1 MKFRTF
7 ALLGLF
13 APIVVHAQTTGTVQ
27 GTVTDAGNGQP
38 LASAQVRIEGTVL
51 GALSD
56 AAGRY
61 TIPGAPT
68 GRRVVI
74 ARRIGYAEARREV
87 DVSSSAAAT
96 ADFSMTASATTL
108 GEVVVT
114 GTAAP
119 TQRRAIGTSIAS
131 VDSTAIS
138 KSNAVTVDQALQG
151 KIAGAQIVQNSGTPG
166 GGGVTVRLRGTSSFI
181 SGSDPLYIVDGVI
194 IDNSSSTLRDLGS
207 RGNVQNRLADLNPAD
222 IDRIEVIRGAAA
234 AALYGSRANNGVVQI
249 FTKRGTAGRSRI
261 SLHTRVAQSEL
272 PKKLRINDYP
282 FDIQGNPVTRVD
294 VQDLIFRMRSRSRT
308 TSASMAVTSRPGTTS
323 TAPGPRRTG
332 SSVAKRPTAAAHAST
347 SRSKFGPG

>member
-1 MKFRTF
+1 
-7 ALLGLF
+7 
-13 APIVVHAQTTGTVQ
+13 
-27 GTVTDAGNGQP
+27 
-38 LASAQVRIEGTVL
+38 
-51 GALSD
+51 
-56 AAGRY
+56 
-61 TIPGAPT
+61 
-68 GRRVVI
+68 
-74 ARRIGYAEARREV
+74 
-87 DVSSSAAAT
+87 
-96 ADFSMTASATTL
+96 MTASATTL

-119 TQRRAIGTSIAS
+119 TERRAIGTSIAS
-131 VDSTAIS
+131 VDSNAIS

-222 IDRIEVIRGAAA
+222 IERIEVIRGAAA

-272 PKKLRINDYP
+272 PTKLRINDYP

-294 VQDLIFRMRSRSRT
+294 AQDLIFRMRSRSRT

-332 SSVAKRPTAAAHAST
+332 SSVAKRPTAAAH
-347 SRSKFGPG
+347 R